1 MNRTPL
7 YSTNSNLYQKFEQND
22 IQQPAVIRPPIRAAY
37 NSQEEFE
44 QAVQNGINYA
54 RQENIEYIDHY

>member
-7 YSTNSNLYQKFEQND
+7 YSTNSSLYKNQND
-22 IQQPAVIRPPIRAAY
+22 DVQFQPAVIRPPIRQAY
-37 NSQEEFE
+37 DSQEEYD

-54 RQENIEYIDHY
+54 RENNIEYIDHY